1 MKLMGYEANGT
12 ALGVEPRWCCLRL
25 KLYLR
30 AMNIVAEVKNGLFP
44 DLAKQTQSEPGLF
57 NATKA
62 TPKSV
67 LYINV
72 ALN

>member
-1 MKLMGYEANGT
+1 
-12 ALGVEPRWCCLRL
+12 
-25 KLYLR
+25 
-30 AMNIVAEVKNGLFP
+30 MNIVAEVKNGLFP

-57 NATKA
+57 NATKE